1 MQFKMA
7 AHTVLIFLLGESRRR
22 SKKPKVS
29 KLLITY
35 RGLTLAVN
43 TTNVDL
49 GPVYMDAGDLR

>member
-1 MQFKMA
+1 MA

-35 RGLTLAVN
+35 RSLALAVN

>member
-1 MQFKMA
+1 MA
-7 AHTVLIFLLGESRRR
+7 AHAVLIFLLGESRRR